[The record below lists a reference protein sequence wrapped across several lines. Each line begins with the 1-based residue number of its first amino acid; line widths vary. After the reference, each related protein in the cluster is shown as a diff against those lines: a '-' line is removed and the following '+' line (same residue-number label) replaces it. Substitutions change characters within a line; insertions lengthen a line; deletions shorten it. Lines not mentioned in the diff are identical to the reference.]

1 MSRIPATVVVVTPD
15 AALRATAER
24 VIGGAGYR
32 VLTAPHTGHALLACL
47 KAGSVDVLVAELS
60 MDDLSG
66 PALADRLR
74 RVCPDMTALYFA
86 DAESHDAPG
95 VLVRPFTGEDLL
107 AAVATAR
114 ASAEAWQ
121 PITSPS

>member
-1 MSRIPATVVVVTPD
+1 MRATVVVVTPD
-15 AALRATAER
+15 IHLRKTAER
-24 VIGGAGYR
+24 VIGAAGYR
-32 VLTAPHTGHALLACL
+32 VLTASHTGHALLACL
-47 KAGSVDVLVAELS
+47 KAGSVDVLAAELS

-74 RVCPDMTALYFA
+74 RVCPAMTSVFFA
-86 DAESHDAPG
+86 DAGCRESEG

-114 ASAEAWQ
+114 AAADGWQRTTSA
-121 PITSPS
+121 S

>member
-1 MSRIPATVVVVTPD
+1 MPATIVVVTPD
-15 AALRATAER
+15 ATLRTIAEE

-47 KAGSVDVLVAELS
+47 KAGSVDVLAAELA

-66 PALADRLR
+66 PALVSRLR
-74 RVCPDMTALYFA
+74 RVCPDMATVFFA
-86 DAESHDAPG
+86 EAGSRECPG

-107 AAVATAR
+107 AAIATAR
-114 ASAEAWQ
+114 ASADAWQ
-121 PITSPS
+121 PITSTS